1 MCSAVTTRSV
11 YGPRNLLY
19 GQRERGMRK
28 QAIVIGAGV
37 AGLSA
42 ARELAAAG
50 RDVLVLE
57 ARDRIGGRIR
67 TIDLAGAIVDLGA
80 SWLHGPHQN
89 PLTAFLAEEGIGWR
103 RDGAIGHRQRV
114 ALDGQWVMQHEASS
128 VATALHE
135 WDPAESI
142 EALGP
147 GIDDLGAA
155 FDWYVHNRCL
165 DERTAGITR
174 EALRRFIGYAVTGNA
189 PEDISLHGF
198 ADYVEHGGGNAVLEG
213 GYRAL
218 VDRLADGLDIR
229 LGSPVTRVEHARQ
242 GVKVQTGDAEITVDL
257 AILTVPLG
265 VLQAGTIEV
274 DPALPD
280 GAAAALDRL
289 RMSALEKVV
298 MRFDRPVWTD
308 GMQTLLTLDTGH
320 PFSVF
325 HDMTPHTGAPMLVAF
340 FNPAITGEARS
351 PDGWADRA
359 LEVLRTHC
367 PDVSE
372 PVTTVTTEWSGD
384 PWSRGAYSYIPVGA
398 SAADMDA
405 LAAPISSSLVIAG
418 EHTVAA
424 YSGTVHGAFVSGR
437 RAAARMLGH

>member
-1 MCSAVTTRSV
+1 MGVRCPGT
-11 YGPRNLLY
+11 GGGGN
-19 GQRERGMRK
+19 GKRGMRT

-37 AGLSA
+37 AGLCA
-42 ARELAAAG
+42 ARELARAG

-57 ARDRIGGRIR
+57 ARDRIGGRTR
-67 TIDLAGAIVDLGA
+67 TIDLAGAVVDLGA
-80 SWLHGPHQN
+80 SWLHGSHRN
-89 PLTAFLAEEGIGWR
+89 PLTDFLADERIPWR

-114 ALDGQWVMQHEASS
+114 ALDGRWVRQHEASS

-147 GIDDLGAA
+147 GVDDLGSAI
-155 FDWYVHNRCL
+155 DWYVGHRCL
-165 DERTAGITR
+165 DERTARITR
-174 EALRRFIGYAVTGNA
+174 QALRRFIGYAVTGNA
-189 PEDISLHGF
+189 PEDISLRGF

-213 GYRAL
+213 GYRPL

-229 LGSPVTRVEHARQ
+229 LNSPVTGIEHGRQ
-242 GVKVQTGDAEITVDL
+242 GVRVHTRETGITADL

-265 VLQAGTIEV
+265 VLQAGGIALE
-274 DPALPD
+274 PALPD
-280 GAAAALDRL
+280 GAAAALGRL

-298 MRFDRPVWTD
+298 MRFDKPVWTD

-320 PFSVF
+320 PFPVF
-325 HDMTPHTGAPMLVAF
+325 HDMTPHAGAPTLVAF
-340 FNPAITGEARS
+340 FNPTITGEARS
-351 PDGWADRA
+351 ADGWVERA
-359 LEVLRTHC
+359 LEVLWTHC
-367 PDVSE
+367 PDVPQ
-372 PVTTVTTEWSGD
+372 PVMTVTTDWSGD
-384 PWSRGAYSYIPVGA
+384 PWSRGAYSYVPVGA

-405 LAAPISSSLVIAG
+405 LAAPFSPSLAIAG

-437 RAAARMLGH
+437 QAAARMLEC